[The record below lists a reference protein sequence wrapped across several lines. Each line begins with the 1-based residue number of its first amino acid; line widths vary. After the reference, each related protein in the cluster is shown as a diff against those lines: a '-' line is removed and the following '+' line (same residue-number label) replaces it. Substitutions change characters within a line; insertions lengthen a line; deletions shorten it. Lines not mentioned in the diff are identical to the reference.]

1 MKLADIKH
9 AFDLLTRLTCGEL
22 PEDWEIRFC
31 FEQGAGGI
39 ELIDPDGNLVTEL
52 PEEDMSLAELL
63 VLYVNFARLHD
74 GLQVVECEGW
84 DWAGDLSG
92 AIDDEL
98 ERRGIAQ

>member
-52 PEEDMSLAELL
+52 PEEE
-63 VLYVNFARLHD
+63 
-74 GLQVVECEGW
+74 
-84 DWAGDLSG
+84 
-92 AIDDEL
+92 
-98 ERRGIAQ
+98 